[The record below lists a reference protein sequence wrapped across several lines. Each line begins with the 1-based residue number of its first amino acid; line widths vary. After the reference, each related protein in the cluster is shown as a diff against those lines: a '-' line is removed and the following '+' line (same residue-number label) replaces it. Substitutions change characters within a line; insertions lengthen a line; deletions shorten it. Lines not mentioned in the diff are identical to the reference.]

1 MLSEKSIFRQ
11 AVRLPRKLQDALFFT
26 PKAQVD
32 KRHILQVLNVR
43 FAAPLKFF
51 LLAIRGYCFVKE
63 NPKITTNRTFKILR
77 SLMGIDFYCS
87 KAKTARNTC
96 VFRGFLTKLRW
107 KYPPLNLVY
116 LSLINLL
123 YSERVKKGQ
132 IYANSSDTR
141 CVGRI

>member
-1 MLSEKSIFRQ
+1 MRHYLRIQLLLQKQKPKERMLLSACRKSIFRQ

-32 KRHILQVLNVR
+32 KRQILQVLNVR

-96 VFRGFLTKLRW
+96 VFRGFLTKLR
-107 KYPPLNLVY
+107 
-116 LSLINLL
+116 
-123 YSERVKKGQ
+123 
-132 IYANSSDTR
+132 
-141 CVGRI
+141 